1 MSWIKRNL
9 FFVIGTVVAVTLL
22 GLAGW
27 YLYSEWNLNNENS
40 AKLEAAYA
48 ELTRI
53 SSEQPNPG
61 NEKTD
66 NIKNARE
73 FVMQVRAVINRAHNY
88 FKPIAAIPG
97 GGNVSSEGFA
107 AALRRT
113 VDELTR
119 AAANASVTLQ
129 PKYDFSFA
137 AQRPLVK
144 FAPGSLDPL
153 AAQLGEVKA
162 ICEVLFKAKVNM
174 LYNLRRVRVSPD
186 DLSGPQS
193 DYLETTSVTNELA
206 VLVPYE
212 VTFYGF
218 SAELAGVLAG
228 FANSPHGFIVT
239 TLNIEPAVPTGSL
252 GTDAPG
258 MTTAEAAYAPM
269 NINARYGNP
278 TAYAPPQ
285 PAAATAGTGKGGP
298 PVMLDEKQLKV
309 TMGVSVVKLLPKK

>member
-9 FFVIGTVVAVTLL
+9 FFVIGGAAAVVLL

-27 YLYSEWNLNNENS
+27 YLYSEWKLNTENS
-40 AKLEAAYA
+40 NKLEAAYT

-53 SSEQPNPG
+53 SVKQPNPG
-61 NEKTD
+61 NEKND
-66 NIKNARE
+66 NIKNARDYTAK
-73 FVMQVRAVINRAHNY
+73 VREVIRRTHSF
-88 FKPIAAIPG
+88 FKPIPPLPPG
-97 GGNVSSEGFA
+97 ANVSSEAFA

-119 AAANASVTLQ
+119 SAANSSVTLQ

-153 AAQLGEVKA
+153 AAELGEVKA
-162 ICEVLFKAKVNM
+162 ICEVLFKAKVNT

-193 DYLETTSVTNELA
+193 DYLETAPVTNDLA

-218 SAELAGVLAG
+218 SAELAAVLAG
-228 FANSPHGFIVT
+228 FANASRGFIVT
-239 TLNIEPAVPTGSL
+239 TINVEPGMPSSAP
-252 GTDAPG
+252 TDASG
-258 MTTAEAAYAPM
+258 MITEGSYAPP
-269 NINARYGNP
+269 NARYGYGNPGAYGAPP
-278 TAYAPPQ
+278 TAPVG
-285 PAAATAGTGKGGP
+285 TAGTGKSGP

-309 TMGVSVVKLLPKK
+309 TMGVTVVKLLPKK

>member
-9 FFVIGTVVAVTLL
+9 FFVIGAAVAVVLL

-40 AKLEAAYA
+40 SKLEAAYA

-53 SSEQPNPG
+53 SSKPQNAG

-73 FVMQVRAVINRAHNY
+73 YTAKVREVINKTHNY
-88 FKPIAAIPG
+88 FKPIPPLPPG
-97 GGNVSSEGFA
+97 INVSSEAFA

-119 AAANASVTLQ
+119 SAANSSVTLQ

-153 AAQLGEVKA
+153 AAELGEVKA
-162 ICEVLFKAKVNM
+162 VCDVLFKAKVNT

-193 DYLETTSVTNELA
+193 DYLETSPVTNDLA

-218 SAELAGVLAG
+218 SAELAAVLAG
-228 FANSPHGFIVT
+228 FANEPHGFIVT
-239 TLNIEPAVPTGSL
+239 TVNVEPGVPSSTP
-252 GTDAPG
+252 TDAPVVT
-258 MTTAEAAYAPM
+258 MAEGAYPSPMSRYRYGNPAAYAP
-269 NINARYGNP
+269 P
-278 TAYAPPQ
+278 PVAPVAT
-285 PAAATAGTGKGGP
+285 PATGMGGS

>member
-9 FFVIGTVVAVTLL
+9 FFVIGSAVAVALL

-27 YLYSEWNLNNENS
+27 YLYSEWNLNNES
-40 AKLEAAYA
+40 SSKLEAAYT
-48 ELTRI
+48 ELSRI
-53 SSEQPNPG
+53 STKQPNPG

-66 NIKNARE
+66 NIKNARDATAK
-73 FVMQVRAVINRAHNY
+73 VREVIGRTHGF
-88 FKPIAAIPG
+88 FKPVIPIPPG
-97 GGNVSSEGFA
+97 ASVSSEAFA

-113 VDELTR
+113 VDELTHS
-119 AAANASVTLQ
+119 AANSSVTLQ

-144 FAPGSLDPL
+144 FAGSLDPL
-153 AAQLGEVKA
+153 AAELGEVKA
-162 ICEVLFKAKVNM
+162 ICDVLFKAKVNT

-193 DYLETTSVTNELA
+193 DYLETAPVTNDLA

-218 SAELAGVLAG
+218 SAEIASVLSG
-228 FANSPHGFIVT
+228 FANEPHGFIVT
-239 TLNIEPAVPTGSL
+239 TINVEPGVPSSTPA
-252 GTDAPG
+252 DAPV
-258 MTTAEAAYAPM
+258 MTMADAAYSSPMSRYRYGNPAAYAP
-269 NINARYGNP
+269 P
-278 TAYAPPQ
+278 PVAPVA
-285 PAAATAGTGKGGP
+285 PAATGMGGS

-309 TMGVSVVKLLPKK
+309 TMGVSVVKLLSKK